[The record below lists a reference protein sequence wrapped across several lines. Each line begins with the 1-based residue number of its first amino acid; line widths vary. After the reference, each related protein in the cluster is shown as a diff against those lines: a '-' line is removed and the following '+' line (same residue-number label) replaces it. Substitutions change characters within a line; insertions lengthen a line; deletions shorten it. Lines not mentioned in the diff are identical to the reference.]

1 MKTFFAR
8 LRRDAR
14 NLDRGEALKPR
25 VRIAFED
32 PADFLL
38 VITPARIRLLRQIG
52 TQSVAVNA
60 VAKALSRDQ
69 SAVRRDIVALEAQRL
84 LKTRKVSN
92 PGHGTRTMV
101 SRAAAAIELATV
113 I

>member
-14 NLDRGEALKPR
+14 NLDRGETLRPR

-52 TQSVAVNA
+52 TRAVAVNA

-84 LKTRKVSN
+84 LKTHKVSN

-101 SRAAAAIELATV
+101 SRSAAAIELATV